1 VIGRHVSNFYILGR
15 LGSGGM
21 GDVYEAQDMRLPRA
35 VAVKLLKPSL
45 TQSRVAVKRFRRE
58 AWLAASLNH
67 PNICTILDV
76 GEADGLFFIAMELLQ
91 GESLKQRLRNG
102 ALAVAEM
109 LDVAIDITRALM
121 IAHDAGIIHRDLTP
135 GNVFLTERGPAKLLD
150 FGLAKVIASEDDES
164 RATESLT
171 AEGGIPGTLHHLA
184 PEQIDNRP
192 VDRRTDLFA
201 LGTVLYYAATGAR
214 PFDAKGRI
222 EIFSKILSADPVPL
236 RRLAP
241 HYPVEFERIVA
252 KLLAKSPEVR
262 YQRASDLLKDL
273 ELVRNLQ
280 QVESRVAPRPT
291 RDAAAI
297 AVAVL
302 PFAILG
308 DDDAAL
314 RGFRDGLPE
323 DLAWWLRKLPGI
335 RVAPRTSTDSLRGQ
349 SIRQI
354 GERLAVDAVI
364 EGSVQRADTRIRVI
378 VNFIHSKTEE
388 ALRAPV
394 RIDTAADDLL
404 SVQDA
409 VARQI
414 VAAVKS
420 IIAQVNTS
428 VGTKNAD
435 AYHEYQR
442 GLHHMRDMFGGA
454 WRDVIEHATRA
465 TELDPAFAPAHVMLA
480 DAYCFLGLLSLM
492 TPSLAF
498 KKAKRAAHRALAL
511 DESLAPA
518 HSALALVRFGDE
530 WDWDG
535 AEAAFRRALDLDPDL
550 ASARMYY
557 SWLLGLLGREA
568 AAFTEAE
575 RAVTT
580 SRSRVVLAGTALTYF
595 MATKYTEA
603 IERCQECLARD
614 PNYIFATY
622 LRGQCY
628 HMLRDYAA
636 AHADLERA
644 AELGQRAPF
653 FLGLLGKSYG
663 EAGLHDRAAS
673 IIEELD
679 RIATRQYVAPHCYVY
694 VLHGMGERERAMQH
708 QEQAYR
714 DGAPPLN
721 YLTPFIRNLFSL
733 DPLHRDRLRQMRL
746 SV

>member
-1 VIGRHVSNFYILGR
+1 MIGRNISHFYIVGL

-35 VAVKLLKPSL
+35 VAVKFLKPAL
-45 TQSRVAVKRFRRE
+45 TQNPTAVKRFRRE
-58 AWLAASLNH
+58 AWLASSLNH

-76 GEADGLFFIAMELLQ
+76 GEADGVFFIAMELLQ
-91 GESLKQRLRNG
+91 GESLKQRLRAG
-102 ALAVAEM
+102 PLPLED
-109 LDVAIDITRALM
+109 LIDVAIDITRALM

-135 GNVFLTERGPAKLLD
+135 GNVFLTDHKSAKLLD
-150 FGLAKVIASEDDES
+150 FGLAKVIASEDDDS
-164 RATESLT
+164 LVSESLT
-171 AEGGIPGTLHHLA
+171 NEGGVPGTLHHLA
-184 PEQIDNRP
+184 PEQLLDKV
-192 VDRRTDLFA
+192 VDRRTDLFS

-214 PFDAKGRI
+214 PFDAKGRT
-222 EIFSKILSADPVPL
+222 EIVSKILHEDPVPL
-236 RRLAP
+236 RRLAS
-241 HYPVEFERIVA
+241 HYPVEFERITIR
-252 KLLAKSPEVR
+252 LLNKSPDRR
-262 YQRASDLLKDL
+262 YQRASELLKDL
-273 ELVRNLQ
+273 ELVRQLQ
-280 QVESRVAPRPT
+280 HVESRAAPSTIRGP
-291 RDAAAI
+291 AMPS
-297 AVAVL
+297 VAVL

-335 RVAPRTSTDSLRGQ
+335 RVAPRTSIESLRGQ

-354 GERLAVDAVI
+354 GDRLGVDAVL
-364 EGSVQRADTRIRVI
+364 EGTVQRAGGRIRVI
-378 VNFIHSKTEE
+378 VNFINSPTEE

-394 RIDTAADDLL
+394 RIDAAADDLL

-414 VAAVKS
+414 VAAFRSAV
-420 IIAQVNTS
+420 AHVNIG

-442 GLHHMRDMFGGA
+442 GLHHLRNMFGGG
-454 WRDVIEHATRA
+454 WRYVIEHATRA
-465 TELDPAFAPAHVMLA
+465 TELDPAFAPGHVMLA

-492 TPSLAF
+492 TPNLAF
-498 KKAKRAAHRALAL
+498 KQARLAAQRALAL
-511 DESLAPA
+511 DQELAPA
-518 HSALALVRFGDE
+518 HAALALVRFGGD

-535 AEAAFRRALDLDPDL
+535 AEAAFRRALDLDADL
-550 ASARMYY
+550 ATARMYY
-557 SWLLGLLGREA
+557 SWLLGLLGRESS
-568 AAFTEAE
+568 AFTEAE
-575 RAVTT
+575 RAVAT
-580 SRSRVVLAGTALTYF
+580 SPSRVVLAGTALTYF
-595 MATKYTEA
+595 MATKYEDA
-603 IERCQECLARD
+603 IDRCQECLRHD

-628 HMLRDYAA
+628 HMQQNYPA

-644 AELGQRAPF
+644 ADLGQRAPF
-653 FLGLLGKSYG
+653 YLGLLGKSYG
-663 EAGLHDRAAS
+663 EAGLHDRAAQ
-673 IIEELD
+673 IINELD

-714 DGAPPLN
+714 DGAAPLN

-746 SV
+746 NV